1 MIVLAQLCLLPFDNQ
16 DANEL
21 ATLNNWANFL

>member
-21 ATLNNWANFL
+21 ATLNSWANFL